1 MCSRTVQLQSP
12 SSVSPVSETEMQHR
26 PGKCDCWLGGERLEI
41 SLVGVRTESREDI
54 LWENALLETQKED
67 NQDTEEEEEERER
80 ARK

>member
-1 MCSRTVQLQSP
+1 MTADWV
-12 SSVSPVSETEMQHR
+12 
-26 PGKCDCWLGGERLEI
+26 
-41 SLVGVRTESREDI
+41 VRHWRYHCGCEESGEDI